1 MKMISKKSK
10 KIEILQKINMIMI
23 EKMKKNKL

>member
-1 MKMISKKSK
+1 MKMISKKNK
-10 KIEILQKINMIMI
+10 KIEIRQKINMIMI